1 MIFQSW
7 ANCFCLWTPWWNIF
21 GRAPRQPE
29 GFAIL
34 ESCLWW
40 KGTCRPLQADTGGTS
55 NYLFRCVLWFSRGV
69 YYSLLG
75 CLMFLLGCIP
85 QGVYYTH
92 IQYIFISSCPRNSSD
107 MLPSS
112 HQELSWRLW
121 PWTLT
126 PSACSLSLSAREFLA
141 HNTRYPIYSKLML
154 VSRYFISLFHKILIS
169 WSFRIWSTGW
179 CIVELLMQI
188 VFSIITASVSHLWN
202 HSIIWLNRSWRFFGK
217 KYIDALPRLV
227 EVCLGTE
234 DC

>member
-1 MIFQSW
+1 MYQYISFNTGVSKYLTLHLREQQKYSSTSPLLLNTGMPDFIPLLSFQYCIMIFQSW

-40 KGTCRPLQADTGGTS
+40 KGTCRPLEADTGGTS

-92 IQYIFISSCPRNSSD
+92 IQYIFVSSCRRNNSD

-126 PSACSLSLSAREFLA
+126 LSACSLSLSAREFLA
-141 HNTRYPIYSKLML
+141 HNTRYP
-154 VSRYFISLFHKILIS
+154 F
-169 WSFRIWSTGW
+169 
-179 CIVELLMQI
+179 
-188 VFSIITASVSHLWN
+188 
-202 HSIIWLNRSWRFFGK
+202 
-217 KYIDALPRLV
+217 
-227 EVCLGTE
+227 
-234 DC
+234 